1 MAWKNVLVKANDS
14 RLINFKRTSTNSY
27 KVYRVLADL
36 ERQSFRM
43 VDGTTQDL
51 DFETLLDKIVDGEM
65 SLKAVSNA
73 LGQLRYSMNLSDEDF
88 ANEYGMKPDNDNM
101 IDEEIRQ
108 NYKKLFDVV
117 KETKSKSRSKSGK
130 ISPSKELLEQIEN
143 LLGERPDQE
152 TAQKNFIEF
161 VSGKLDD
168 TQQGTDKITMNIRAY
183 EQKNHK
189 LLDYVMEKGSDE
201 LKELFSKLGYGEAIE
216 AESDAQEFQSVS
228 PEFAL
233 AYLNRIASK
242 TKARRDF
249 LPAPANPSWS
259 KQLLEV
265 LFGKNKSRVTPSIE
279 YFLMNDTIGGDMGRK
294 RSNAEARVM
303 EKFKEDLRVDK
314 EPVGI
319 LRTFK
324 EAANNTNKF
333 KEALRADE
341 ALVEEYNQMI
351 DAQVYSIPEDIHA
364 ILIDEFIEPS
374 EFRKLKDSEFSH
386 LTHQTTAEDLED
398 AITDEQRAALGRMKN
413 PSKRFYFDL
422 DSDSYEEDK
431 ELLKPLFAATIE
443 YQASKLRSNAK
454 SKMESLEVSE
464 FQRPTTKEGR
474 ESLGEEI
481 YLELEEA
488 LYSDASSSKSSFD
501 ELVIMLSELSIL
513 MTRDSNIKNAAFLY
527 FASLKYE
534 EENVDE
540 LEKEL
545 ISIINTK
552 YGEIKTT
559 LLEQIKNRVNNVI
572 TREGKYDAYPKMRDW
587 ILDNRVM

>member
-1 MAWKNVLVKANDS
+1 
-14 RLINFKRTSTNSY
+14 
-27 KVYRVLADL
+27 
-36 ERQSFRM
+36 M

-65 SLKAVSNA
+65 SLKAISNA

-88 ANEYGMKPDNDNM
+88 ANEYGMKPDDDNM

-324 EAANNTNKF
+324 EAANNTSKF

-341 ALVEEYNQMI
+341 SLVEEYNQMI

-364 ILIDEFIEPS
+364 ILMDEFIEPS

-501 ELVIMLSELSIL
+501 ELVIMLSELSVL
-513 MTRDSNIKNAAFLY
+513 MTRDSNIKDAAFLY

-552 YGEIKTT
+552 YGEIKTA

>member
-1 MAWKNVLVKANDS
+1 
-14 RLINFKRTSTNSY
+14 
-27 KVYRVLADL
+27 
-36 ERQSFRM
+36 M

-51 DFETLLDKIVDGEM
+51 DFETLLDKIVDGEISLHAM
-65 SLKAVSNA
+65 SKAQQ
-73 LGQLRYSMNLSDEDF
+73 QLSYSMNLSDEDF
-88 ANEYGMKPDNDNM
+88 ANEYGMKPDDDNM

-108 NYKKLFDVV
+108 NYKKLFDVI
-117 KETKSKSRSKSGK
+117 KETKTKSRKETRRKIPDELLTK
-130 ISPSKELLEQIEN
+130 ISN
-143 LLGERPDQE
+143 LLNETPDQE
-152 TAQKNFIEF
+152 AAQKNFIDY
-161 VSGKLDD
+161 VNSNMDN
-168 TQQGTDKITMNIRAY
+168 TQQGTSDIVTHLRSW
-183 EQKNHK
+183 ESENHK

-324 EAANNTNKF
+324 EAANNTSKF

-341 ALVEEYNQMI
+341 SLVEEYNQMI

-364 ILIDEFIEPS
+364 ILMDEFIEPS

-501 ELVIMLSELSIL
+501 ELVIMLSELSVL
-513 MTRDSNIKNAAFLY
+513 MTRDSNIKDAAFLY

-552 YGEIKTT
+552 YGEIKTA

-587 ILDNRVM
+587 ILENRVM

>member
-1 MAWKNVLVKANDS
+1 
-14 RLINFKRTSTNSY
+14 
-27 KVYRVLADL
+27 
-36 ERQSFRM
+36 M

-65 SLKAVSNA
+65 SLKAISNA
-73 LGQLRYSMNLSDEDF
+73 LGQLKYSMNLSDEDF
-88 ANEYGMKPDNDNM
+88 ANEYGMKPDDDNM

-117 KETKSKSRSKSGK
+117 KETKSLSRQTSRKHKPSEELENK
-130 ISPSKELLEQIEN
+130 INN
-143 LLGERPDQE
+143 LLKETPDQE
-152 TAQKNFIEF
+152 TAQKNFIEY
-161 VSGKLDD
+161 VQSKLTETSDR
-168 TQQGTDKITMNIRAY
+168 TKGTDFIIKAIRNW
-183 EQKNHK
+183 ESENHK

-201 LKELFSKLGYGEAIE
+201 LKELFSELGYGEAIE

-265 LFGKNKSRVTPSIE
+265 QYGKNKSRVTPSIE
-279 YFLMNDTIGGDMGRK
+279 YFLMNDPNGGDMGRK

-324 EAANNTNKF
+324 EAANNTSKF

-341 ALVEEYNQMI
+341 SLVEEYNQMI

-364 ILIDEFIEPS
+364 ILMDEFIEPS

-464 FQRPTTKEGR
+464 YQRPTTKEGR
-474 ESLGEEI
+474 EHLGEEI

-501 ELVIMLSELSIL
+501 ELVIMLSELSVL
-513 MTRDSNIKNAAFLY
+513 MTRDSNIKDAAFLY

-552 YGEIKTT
+552 YGEIKTA

-587 ILDNRVM
+587 IREYRVM